1 MKHLQKFENFK
12 LNESWKEMFFDRGE
26 YDNLDDKQKI
36 NYLDDVIDSLLNS
49 ATLVLHEHGYD
60 FDPEDEW
67 MSKMIKGDDI
77 IDMDD
82 YRNIINAI
90 EELDPKLYAEINE
103 ALDEL
108 RKLDPEFK

>member
-12 LNESWKEMFFDRGE
+12 LNEMFFDRVE

-36 NYLDDVIDSLLNS
+36 NYLDDVIDFLLNS
-49 ATLVLHEHGYD
+49 ATEVLYEHGYE
-60 FDPEDEW
+60 FDPKDEW

-90 EELDPKLYAEINE
+90 KELDPKLYAEINE